1 MYGKVTMFPNNLKA
15 EFNLLNFQVKLVL
28 DYVIY

>member
-15 EFNLLNFQVKLVL
+15 ECNLLNFQVKLVL